1 MNNDQ
6 ITFDEVDLNYIVG
19 AINQQLATTKWNV
32 MDPTE
37 WQQLQTLKSLEEKV
51 YRALDGIYDEENQ

>member
-37 WQQLQTLKSLEEKV
+37 WQQLQTLKSLEDKV